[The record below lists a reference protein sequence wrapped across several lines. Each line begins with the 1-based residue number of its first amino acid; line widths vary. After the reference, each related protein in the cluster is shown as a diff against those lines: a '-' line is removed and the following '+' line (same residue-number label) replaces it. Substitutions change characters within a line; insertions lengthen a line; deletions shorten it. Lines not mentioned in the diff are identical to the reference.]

1 MSGGKTPD
9 NLNRKEICTM
19 TFLRNLA
26 KNKKGSAF
34 IETLM
39 VYIAVAAIGLIV
51 VGILWKT
58 VNDAAEGSS
67 YQDEIVKA

>member
-1 MSGGKTPD
+1 
-9 NLNRKEICTM
+9 M

-58 VNDAAEGSS
+58 VHDAAEGSD
-67 YQDEIVKA
+67 YADEIVQA

>member
-1 MSGGKTPD
+1 
-9 NLNRKEICTM
+9 M